1 MKTIANKVQ
10 KLYEAAVRMLMIK
23 EGKNLAEAQ
32 LVVLEVV
39 KEFKKSNEYGRPIPP
54 TKEEMI
60 ELAATLELTF
70 LK

>member
-23 EGKNLAEAQ
+23 EGKNLCEAQ
-32 LVVLEVV
+32 LIVLEVV

-54 TKEEMI
+54 TKQEMI

>member
-1 MKTIANKVQ
+1 MKAIANKVQ

-32 LVVLEVV
+32 LIVLEVV

-54 TKEEMI
+54 TKQEMI
-60 ELAATLELTF
+60 DLAATLELTF

>member
-1 MKTIANKVQ
+1 MKAIERKVQ
-10 KLYEAAVRMLMIK
+10 KLYEAAVRMTMIK
-23 EGKNLAEAQ
+23 HGKSLAEAQ
-32 LVVLEVV
+32 LIVLEVV

-54 TKEEMI
+54 TKDEMI

>member
-10 KLYEAAVRMLMIK
+10 KLYEAAVRMVMIK

-32 LVVLEVV
+32 LIVLEVV

>member
-1 MKTIANKVQ
+1 MKTITNKVQ
-10 KLYEAAVRMLMIK
+10 KLYEASVRMLMIK
-23 EGKNLAEAQ
+23 EGMSLVEAQ
-32 LVVLEVV
+32 LIVLEVV

-54 TKEEMI
+54 TKQEMI

>member
-10 KLYEAAVRMLMIK
+10 KLYEAAVRMLMVK
-23 EGKNLAEAQ
+23 EGKSLYEAQ
-32 LVVLEVV
+32 LIVLEVV

-54 TKEEMI
+54 TKQEMI

>member
-32 LVVLEVV
+32 LIVLEVV

-54 TKEEMI
+54 TKSEMI

>member
-1 MKTIANKVQ
+1 MKTIENKVQ
-10 KLYEAAVRMLMIK
+10 KLYEAAVRMLMVK
-23 EGKNLAEAQ
+23 ESKSLYEAQ
-32 LVVLEVV
+32 LIVLEVV

-54 TKEEMI
+54 TKQEII

>member
-10 KLYEAAVRMLMIK
+10 KLYEAAVRTLMVK

-32 LVVLEVV
+32 LIVLEVV

-54 TKEEMI
+54 TKQEMI

>member
-1 MKTIANKVQ
+1 MKTIENKVQ
-10 KLYEAAVRMLMIK
+10 KLYEAAVRMLMVK
-23 EGKNLAEAQ
+23 EGKSLYEAQ
-32 LVVLEVV
+32 LIVLEVV

-54 TKEEMI
+54 TKQEII

>member
-32 LVVLEVV
+32 LIVLEVV

-54 TKEEMI
+54 TKQEI
-60 ELAATLELTF
+60 IDLAATLELTF

>member
-1 MKTIANKVQ
+1 MKTIEKKVQ
-10 KLYEAAVRMLMIK
+10 KLYGAAVKMLMVK

-32 LVVLEVV
+32 LIVLEIV

-54 TKEEMI
+54 TKQEMI
-60 ELAATLELTF
+60 DLAATLELTF

>member
-1 MKTIANKVQ
+1 MKTITNKVQ
-10 KLYEAAVRMLMIK
+10 KLYEASVRMLMIK
-23 EGKNLAEAQ
+23 EGKSLAEAQ
-32 LVVLEVV
+32 LIVLEVV

-54 TKEEMI
+54 TKQEMI

>member
-1 MKTIANKVQ
+1 MKTLANKVQ

-32 LVVLEVV
+32 LIVLEVV

-54 TKEEMI
+54 TKQEMI
-60 ELAATLELTF
+60 DLAATLELTF

>member
-1 MKTIANKVQ
+1 MKTIENKVQ
-10 KLYEAAVRMLMIK
+10 KLYEAAVRMLMVK
-23 EGKNLAEAQ
+23 EGKSLYEAQ
-32 LVVLEVV
+32 LIVLEVV

-54 TKEEMI
+54 TKQEMI

>member
-1 MKTIANKVQ
+1 MT
-10 KLYEAAVRMLMIK
+10 MIK
-23 EGKNLAEAQ
+23 HGKSLAEAQ
-32 LVVLEVV
+32 LIVLEVV

-54 TKEEMI
+54 TKDEMI

>member
-10 KLYEAAVRMLMIK
+10 RLYEAAVRMLMIK

-32 LVVLEVV
+32 LIVLEIV

-54 TKEEMI
+54 TKQEMI
-60 ELAATLELTF
+60 DLAATLELTF

>member
-23 EGKNLAEAQ
+23 EGKTLAEAQ
-32 LVVLEVV
+32 LIVLEVV

-54 TKEEMI
+54 TKSEMI